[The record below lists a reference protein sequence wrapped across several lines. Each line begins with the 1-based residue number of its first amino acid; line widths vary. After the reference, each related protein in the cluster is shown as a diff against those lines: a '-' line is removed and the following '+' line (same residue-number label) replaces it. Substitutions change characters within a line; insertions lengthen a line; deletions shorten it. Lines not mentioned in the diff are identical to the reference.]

1 MNSTIQ
7 KRIDAIQR
15 GETPKGYKKTKWGI
29 IPDSW
34 EATTLGDVLTERKEK
49 KQHRILTICSVAVI
63 KGVVDQIEHL
73 GRSYAASD
81 TSNYN
86 VVKFGDIVYTKSPTG
101 DFPFGIVKQSRLKDD
116 VAVSPLYGVF
126 VPNSYALG
134 VILHCFFEYPINTNN
149 YLAPIIQKGAKN
161 TINITNE
168 TFLSNQVILPP
179 LPEQEAIAEILTQQD
194 RLIDLK
200 HRLILEKRRQKKYL
214 MQTLL
219 TGKIRLPGF
228 KEKWK
233 NVRLRNATERIVE
246 QVGERDI
253 EVLSISANIGFVNQ
267 AEKFGR
273 QIAGAQYRKYTVLH
287 RHDFSYNK
295 GNSKNY
301 PQGCI
306 YPLED
311 RDIGAVPDVFISFRF
326 KNECNYMFY
335 KQLFLHGYLNKQL
348 YRLINFGVRNDG
360 LLNINEKEFYNVTIP
375 LPPLPEQ
382 EAIAE
387 ILSTADEEL
396 SLLEQELEQ
405 EKLRKKA
412 LMQMLLTG
420 LVRVEEL

>member
-1 MNSTIQ
+1 M
-7 KRIDAIQR
+7 
-15 GETPKGYKKTKWGI
+15 
-29 IPDSW
+29 
-34 EATTLGDVLTERKEK
+34 
-49 KQHRILTICSVAVI
+49 
-63 KGVVDQIEHL
+63 
-73 GRSYAASD
+73 
-81 TSNYN
+81 
-86 VVKFGDIVYTKSPTG
+86 
-101 DFPFGIVKQSRLKDD
+101 
-116 VAVSPLYGVF
+116 
-126 VPNSYALG
+126 
-134 VILHCFFEYPINTNN
+134 
-149 YLAPIIQKGAKN
+149 
-161 TINITNE
+161 
-168 TFLSNQVILPP
+168 SNQVILPP